1 MNRFHTNK
9 NHPIISREQNYLLQK
24 KLVSFHSED
33 RDISQWPKANNFQIN
48 LPVSLSNV
56 QSMKLVNISL
66 PSNQNVFSKLNQN
79 TKFQFTIDISGGT
92 PAVTPTNQIR
102 NVEISEGTYTPG
114 ELAIEIQNKMN
125 YELLKNNNSNNWNL
139 KKPVFF
145 VCKYNKLTNSLWFGV
160 NGTIDVS
167 NNPIITEFTLDF
179 DKKMTYDVNCTDDIW
194 CQKTNWGLPY
204 YLGYEKKKYTSKQT
218 PYNPWFDI
226 SNNSLGG
233 PFGFDYEIL
242 DPSNNNTGGYWLT
255 SYTSPSI
262 QSDNLF
268 IDISSNPYT
277 LNIKGQNWIYM
288 EMEKYNS
295 IDEIKPNSI
304 NTNAAFNN
312 DYNGKVNSAFAK
324 IQVGEKN
331 FGLNVFSSSR
341 NLMSNVSFFTP
352 PLYRINRLKFKFRY
366 HDGRLVDFKGLP
378 ISFVIEFNLLYD
390 EPPKKMNIIVPSH
403 YSFT

>member
-1 MNRFHTNK
+1 MNQFHTNK

-33 RDISQWPKANNFQIN
+33 RDISQWEKANNFQIN

-79 TKFQFTIDISGGT
+79 TKFQFTIDISGGSPPIT
-92 PAVTPTNQIR
+92 PITQSLT
-102 NVEISEGTYTPG
+102 VEISEGTYTPG
-114 ELAIEIQNKMN
+114 GLATEIQNKMN
-125 YELLKNNNSNNWNL
+125 YEILKKNNYTGTSLNEKL
-139 KKPVFF
+139 FF
-145 VCKYNKLTNSLWFGV
+145 VCKYNKSTNVLWFGV

-167 NNPIITEFTLDF
+167 NNPIITDFSLDF
-179 DKKMTYDVNCTDDIW
+179 NKKISYDTNCTVDLW

-204 YLGYEKKKYTSKQT
+204 YLGYEKKKYTSQKT

-226 SNNSLGG
+226 SDNSLGG
-233 PFGFDYEIL
+233 PFGFGHEIL

-255 SYTSPSI
+255 SL
-262 QSDNLF
+262 SDNRV

-277 LNIKGQNWIYM
+277 LNIKGENWIYM

-295 IDEIKPNSI
+295 IDEIKPNST

-390 EPPKKMNIIVPSH
+390 EPPKKMNIIVPSQ

>member
-1 MNRFHTNK
+1 MNQFHTNK

-24 KLVSFHSED
+24 KLVSFHSQD
-33 RDISQWPKANNFQIN
+33 RDISQWAKANNFQIN

-79 TKFQFTIDISGGT
+79 TKFQFTIDISGGS
-92 PAVTPTNQIR
+92 PPITPTTQSLT
-102 NVEISEGTYTPG
+102 VEISEGTYTPG
-114 ELAIEIQNKMN
+114 GLATEIQNKMN
-125 YELLKNNNSNNWNL
+125 YEILKKNNYTGSSLNEKL
-139 KKPVFF
+139 FF
-145 VCKYNKLTNSLWFGV
+145 VCKYNKSTNVLWFGV

-167 NNPIITEFTLDF
+167 NNPIITDFSLDF
-179 DKKMTYDVNCTDDIW
+179 NEKISYNTNCTVDLW

-204 YLGYEKKKYTSKQT
+204 YLGYEKKKYKSIET
-218 PYNPWFDI
+218 PYNPWFD
-226 SNNSLGG
+226 SGLSDSGS
-233 PFGFDYEIL
+233 PFGFGHEIL

-255 SYTSPSI
+255 SPS
-262 QSDNLF
+262 NNRV

-277 LNIKGQNWIYM
+277 LNIKGENWIYM

-295 IDEIKPNSI
+295 IDEIKPNST

-390 EPPKKMNIIVPSH
+390 EPPKKMNIIVPSQ